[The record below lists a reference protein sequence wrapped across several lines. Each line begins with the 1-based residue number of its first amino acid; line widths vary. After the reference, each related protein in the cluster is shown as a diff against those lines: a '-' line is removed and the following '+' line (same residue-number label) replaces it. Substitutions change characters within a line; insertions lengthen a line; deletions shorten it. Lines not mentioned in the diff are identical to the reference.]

1 MSPRLS
7 VIICSRDGAAG
18 VDRCLRA
25 LAAQTIRPA
34 PELIVVDDGSAD
46 GTAGVARSHG
56 AVVLR
61 HETSRGPA
69 AARNTGARVASAPIL
84 AFLDDDCEPEPG
96 WAEQAAAAFHDDVI
110 GVAGALLAGGRPG
123 FMLGYLARHNPLE
136 PQELSLARSS
146 RLWYRLYLYL
156 ARQWAPSRPRGARDI
171 YSCAAANMLVRNDAF
186 HEVGG
191 FDERI
196 RFASEDDD
204 LCRRLRQTFPD
215 CRLVFAPGA
224 RAMHHFS
231 PSPWDTLRRRL
242 AYGQGAARMHRKWPD
257 VPPILFPWPLAVL
270 AMLVLSVFFPVLLAV
285 TALVPQLL
293 YPAGL
298 RAAVR
303 ERRPSRLLDSY
314 LQLAEECCADLG
326 FIEGWWQFR
335 HLVPDAAARQAP
347 DGQRRLAQPAARQNT
362 R

>member
-7 VIICSRDGAAG
+7 VVICSRDGAVG

-34 PELIVVDDGSAD
+34 LEVIVVDDGSAD
-46 GTAGVARSHG
+46 GTGEVARGHG
-56 AVVLR
+56 AIVLR

-69 AARNTGARVASAPIL
+69 AARNTGAQLAGAPIL
-84 AFLDDDCEPEPG
+84 AFLDDDCEPAPQ
-96 WAEQAAAAFHDDVI
+96 WAEQLVGAYRRDVI

-146 RLWYRLYLYL
+146 RLYYRLYLYL
-156 ARQWAPSRPRGARDI
+156 GRQWAPPRPCGPRDI
-171 YSCAAANMLVRNDAF
+171 YSCAAANMSVWHAAF
-186 HEVGG
+186 REVGG

-204 LCRRLRQTFPD
+204 LCRRLRQAFPAG
-215 CRLVFAPGA
+215 RLVFAPGA
-224 RAMHHFS
+224 SAVHHFRTT
-231 PSPWDTLRRRL
+231 PWDTLRRRR
-242 AYGQGAARMHRKWPD
+242 AYGQGAARMRRKWPD
-257 VPPILFPWPLAVL
+257 VPPTVFPWPAAVL
-270 AMLVLSVFFPVLLAV
+270 AMLALSAFFPVLLAA
-285 TALVPQLL
+285 TALAPQLL

-303 ERRPSRLLDSY
+303 ERRPSCVLDAY
-314 LQLAEECCADLG
+314 LQLAEECSADLG
-326 FIEGWWQFR
+326 FIEGLWRFR
-335 HLVPDAAARQAP
+335 HLVPGPAGPPPAAASRP
-347 DGQRRLAQPAARQNT
+347 GPPAAQQNT

>member
-7 VIICSRDGAAG
+7 VIICSRNGAAG

-25 LAAQTIRPA
+25 LAAQTIRPDT
-34 PELIVVDDGSAD
+34 EVIVVDDGSID
-46 GTAGVARSHG
+46 GTADVARGHG

-69 AARNTGARVASAPIL
+69 SARNTGARVAGAPIL
-84 AFLDDDCEPEPG
+84 AFLDDDCEPEPR
-96 WAEQAAAAFHDDVI
+96 WAEQLVGAYRGDVI

-123 FMLGYLARHNPLE
+123 FMTGYLARHNPLE
-136 PQELSLARSS
+136 PQELNLARSS

-156 ARQWAPSRPRGARDI
+156 VRQWAPPRARGPQDI
-171 YSCAAANMLVRNDAF
+171 YSCAAANMSVRHDAF
-186 HEVGG
+186 REVGG

-196 RFASEDDD
+196 LFASEDDD
-204 LCRRLRQTFPD
+204 LCRRLRQAFPAG
-215 CRLVFAPGA
+215 RLIFAPA
-224 RAMHHFS
+224 ASAVHHFE
-231 PSPWDTLRRRL
+231 PSLRDTLRRRL

-257 VPPILFPWPLAVL
+257 VPPTVFPWPAVVL
-270 AMLVLSVFFPVLLAV
+270 ALLALSAFFPVLLAASAV
-285 TALVPQLL
+285 APQLL

-303 ERRPSRLLDSY
+303 ERRPGCLLDAY
-314 LQLAEECCADLG
+314 LQLAEECCADVG
-326 FIEGWWQFR
+326 FIEGLWRFR
-335 HLVPDAAARQAP
+335 HLVPDAAADAP
-347 DGQRRLAQPAARQNT
+347 PAAAPRSARPVAQRNT

>member
-7 VIICSRDGAAG
+7 VIICSRNGAAG

-25 LAAQTIRPA
+25 IAAQTIRPA
-34 PELIVVDDGSAD
+34 LEVIVVDDGSAD
-46 GTAGVARSHG
+46 GTGDIARGHG
-56 AVVLR
+56 ALVLR

-84 AFLDDDCEPEPG
+84 AFLDDDCEPDPR
-96 WAEQAAAAFHDDVI
+96 WAEQLAGAYRGDVI

-123 FMLGYLARHNPLE
+123 FMLGYLARHNPLQ
-136 PQELSLARSS
+136 PQELSLARST
-146 RLWYRLYLYL
+146 RLWYRLGLYL

-171 YSCAAANMLVRNDAF
+171 YSCAAANMSVRLDAF
-186 HEVGG
+186 REVGG

-204 LCRRLRQTFPD
+204 LCRRLRQAFQAG
-215 CRLVFAPGA
+215 RLAFVPEACA
-224 RAMHHFS
+224 VHHFE

-242 AYGQGAARMHRKWPD
+242 AYGQGAARMHRRWPD
-257 VPPILFPWPLAVL
+257 VPPTVFPWPAVVL
-270 AMLVLSVFFPVLLAV
+270 ALLALSALFPVLLAV
-285 TALVPQLL
+285 SALVPQLL

-303 ERRPSRLLDSY
+303 ERRPGCLLDAY

-326 FIEGWWQFR
+326 FIVGLWRFR
-335 HLVPDAAARQAP
+335 HLAPGAAVSPPSAAAPRP
-347 DGQRRLAQPAARQNT
+347 GPPAAQRNT

>member
-7 VIICSRDGAAG
+7 VVICSRNGAAG

-25 LAAQTIRPA
+25 LAEQTIRPA
-34 PELIVVDDGSAD
+34 PEVIVVDDGSAD
-46 GTAGVARSHG
+46 GTADVACGHG

-84 AFLDDDCEPEPG
+84 AFLDDDCEPEPR
-96 WAEQAAAAFHDDVI
+96 WAEQLVGTYRGDVI
-110 GVAGALLAGGRPG
+110 GVAGALLVGGRPG

-136 PQELSLARSS
+136 PQELNLARSR

-156 ARQWAPSRPRGARDI
+156 ARQWAPPRARGPRDI
-171 YSCAAANMLVRNDAF
+171 CSCAAANMSVWHDAF
-186 HEVGG
+186 REVGG

-196 RFASEDDD
+196 SFASEDDD
-204 LCRRLRQTFPD
+204 LCRRLRQAFPAG
-215 CRLVFAPGA
+215 RLVFAPGA
-224 RAMHHFS
+224 RAVHHFK
-231 PSPWDTLRRRL
+231 PSPWDALRRRR
-242 AYGQGAARMHRKWPD
+242 AYGQGAARMRRKYPD
-257 VPPILFPWPLAVL
+257 VPPTVFPWPVAVL
-270 AMLVLSVFFPVLLAV
+270 AGLALSAFVPVVLAAVALA
-285 TALVPQLL
+285 PQLL

-303 ERRPSRLLDSY
+303 ERRPSCLLDAY

-326 FIEGWWQFR
+326 FIEGWWRFR
-335 HLVPDAAARQAP
+335 RLVPDPAADQASGAP
-347 DGQRRLAQPAARQNT
+347 LRPGPPAARRST